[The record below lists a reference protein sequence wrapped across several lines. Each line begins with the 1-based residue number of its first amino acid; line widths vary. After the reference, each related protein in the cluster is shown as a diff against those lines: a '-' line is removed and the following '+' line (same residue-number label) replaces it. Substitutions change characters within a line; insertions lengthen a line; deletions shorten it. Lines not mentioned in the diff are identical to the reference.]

1 MYLLMP
7 IVAYR
12 FRAYAD
18 EQTLGALKA
27 QLKLACEI
35 YNTLRWA
42 DICFYH
48 RDKKGLTQTELR
60 QLALELRK
68 NDKEYQTLHSQVIQA
83 IADRFYEA
91 KQRFLEKKA
100 RFPREKKPHKYYS
113 LTYPQSGWTIL
124 NMREIRTKSKKH
136 KKKLTLKLSHLGT
149 FKIIMERDL
158 PPLNKVKRVVVKLM
172 KSEHIYISFIADID
186 EIKQEAPKT
195 GKAVGIDVGIEKLL
209 TTSDGEYLPNLRP
222 YERALKKVRHLH
234 RELSRKKF
242 LSKNWFK
249 AKRRLARAYEHL
261 ANLRRDLYMKVGE
274 YLAMKYDV
282 VVMED
287 IDVEKL
293 VGKSY
298 RKLRMRL
305 YDAAFGEL
313 KRIIKYQVEKYGKRF
328 VLVDPANSS
337 RECARCGFIVEDLKL
352 DDRVFVCPVCGWVVD
367 RDFNAALNVLRRA
380 GWEAP
385 LQPVELRPLPLVV
398 GWGQGGAAKQETSPF
413 RAK

>member
-1 MYLLMP
+1 MP
-7 IVAYR
+7 ILAYR
-12 FRAYAD
+12 YRAYAN
-18 EQTLGALKA
+18 EQTQRALKA
-27 QLKLACEI
+27 QLTLACEI

-42 DICFYH
+42 DIHYYH
-48 RDKKGLTQTELR
+48 TDKKGLTQMELR
-60 QLALELRK
+60 QLALDLRK
-68 NDKEYQTLHSQVIQA
+68 NDKEYQTLYAKTVRA

-91 KQRFLEKKA
+91 KKRFLEKKA

-113 LTYPQSGWTIL
+113 LAYPQSGWKIL

-136 KKKLTLKLSHLGT
+136 RKKLMLLKLSHLGV
-149 FKIIMERDL
+149 FKVIMERDL
-158 PPLNKVKRVVVKLM
+158 PPLNKVKRVTVKLM
-172 KSEHIYISFIADID
+172 KSERIYISFIADVD
-186 EIKQEAPKT
+186 EVKQEAPKT
-195 GKAVGIDVGIEKLL
+195 GKAVGIDVGVEKLL

-222 YERALKKVRHLH
+222 YERALKRVRRLH

-261 ANLRRDLYMKVGE
+261 KNLRRDLYMKVGK
-274 YLAMKYDV
+274 YLAMRYDV

-287 IDVEKL
+287 IDVKKL

-298 RKLRMRL
+298 RRLRMRL

-328 VLVDPANSS
+328 VLVDPVNSS

-352 DDRVFVCPVCGWVVD
+352 DERVFVCPVCGWSVD

-385 LQPVELRPLPLVV
+385 CVPVELRPIPLVE
-398 GWGQGGAAKQETSPF
+398 GWGQGGAVKQETSPYK
-413 RAK
+413 AK